1 MMARALLGIL
11 PPLQREEALETT
23 CVHSAAGLLSRGQ
36 ALMTRRPVRMPH
48 HTASAPALIGGGSIP
63 RPGEVSLAHHGVLF
77 LDETPEFPRPL
88 LETLRQ
94 PLEDGIVTIAAGGEF
109 ASDETSQREMDR
121 YLARISGPLI
131 DRVDIHVEVPRV
143 AYKQLAA
150 EPVGTDSATMRENV
164 LAARQIQRERTGSAL
179 GTNATLRGR
188 ELDRLAPLDDACSQL
203 MEQAMTELNL
213 SARAYDKVRR
223 LARTIADVDRADPI
237 QPHHVAE
244 AIQYRLLDRKL

>member
-1 MMARALLGIL
+1 ML
-11 PPLQREEALETT
+11 
-23 CVHSAAGLLSRGQ
+23 VAA
-36 ALMTRRPVRMPH
+36 MNP
-48 HTASAPALIGGGSIP
+48 
-63 RPGEVSLAHHGVLF
+63 
-77 LDETPEFPRPL
+77 TP
-88 LETLRQ
+88 
-94 PLEDGIVTIAAGGEF
+94 GGEF

-179 GTNATLRGR
+179 RTNATLRGR